1 MIKEFRE
8 KYFFLSNFY
17 TSPVIYLGVKYLN
30 NEAAFQAQKA
40 ITEEDKMQFAKL
52 SPSEAKKAGR
62 RIKLRSDWELVK
74 DEHMYEICLA
84 KFTQNEILKAK
95 LLATGD
101 EILEEGNNW
110 GDREW
115 GVVNGVGKNKLGKI
129 LMRVREELQR

>member
-52 SPSEAKKAGR
+52 YPSEAKKAGR

-129 LMRVREELQR
+129 LMRVREELQS